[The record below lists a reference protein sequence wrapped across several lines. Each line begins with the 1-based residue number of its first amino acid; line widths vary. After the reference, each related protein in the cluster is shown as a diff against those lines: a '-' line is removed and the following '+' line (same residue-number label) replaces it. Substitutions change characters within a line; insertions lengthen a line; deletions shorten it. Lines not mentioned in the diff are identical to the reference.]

1 MSKIPQPQAE
11 AKVPIEEPKRRG
23 RKRKNKRYFTDITEM
38 AINAYNSLSDE
49 DVVLK
54 NKIYNRFLHYP
65 FYKLSEIVYNTG
77 RYPYIDLPPEDIK
90 HELITLIISKLYM
103 YKPDKGKAFS
113 YFNRVIKNELI
124 ASNQLAYKKTKI
136 SVDLLEADNTRNI
149 LIEESTA
156 DMLSDQA
163 EFMNLFVEYVDANL
177 GNFFNNRRDIAI
189 ADSILE
195 LFRNRHIIEN
205 YNKKALYLLVRERS
219 RCEQPYVTKVVNDI
233 KEIYEKMFPIY
244 QKTGRLEPIHNNTN
258 NNFFNSY

>member
-1 MSKIPQPQAE
+1 
-11 AKVPIEEPKRRG
+11 
-23 RKRKNKRYFTDITEM
+23 
-38 AINAYNSLSDE
+38 
-49 DVVLK
+49 
-54 NKIYNRFLHYP
+54 
-65 FYKLSEIVYNTG
+65 
-77 RYPYIDLPPEDIK
+77 
-90 HELITLIISKLYM
+90 M

-124 ASNQLAYKKTKI
+124 ATNQLAYKKTKV

-156 DMLSDQA
+156 DMLSDQE
-163 EFMNLFVEYVDANL
+163 EFMNLFIEYVDANL
-177 GNFFNNRRDIAI
+177 GNLFNNRRDISI

-195 LFRNRHIIEN
+195 IFRNRHIIEN

-244 QKTGRLEPIHNNTN
+244 QKTGRLEPFHNNTN